1 MRDYKKYCASCT
13 DSNGVQ
19 TLELP
24 VERYEELVE
33 AEVKLKAI
41 KDVAEVDTGSY
52 GYTECTSRTIDI
64 LLGIERNADEK

>member
-1 MRDYKKYCASCT
+1 MRKFRNCCAVST
-13 DSNGVQ
+13 ESAGVQ
-19 TLELP
+19 SVEITM
-24 VERYEELVE
+24 ERYEQLVE

-64 LLGIERNADEK
+64 LVGIERNEK